1 MEKNRNSKKY
11 QVLEF
16 INEFSS
22 RNGYMPS
29 VREICKAFDMTS
41 SSSAFY
47 YLTQLENEGLI
58 VKSNGK
64 NRAITITGEK
74 INKKANIFS
83 VVGKVAAGKPIFAA
97 ENLEEE
103 IDLPTELFG
112 INNGDMFMLNVSG
125 DSMVKAGIFSGDKIV
140 VRKQETAENGEIVVA
155 MVDDSATVKRF
166 YKENNHFRL
175 QPENDFMSPI
185 IADNC
190 QIIGIVVG
198 LIRQKIN

>member
-97 ENLEEE
+97 EYLEEE

-185 IADNC
+185 IVDNC

>member
-1 MEKNRNSKKY
+1 MEKSRNSKKY
-11 QVLEF
+11 LVLEF

-83 VVGKVAAGKPIFAA
+83 VVGKVAAGKPIFAT

-185 IADNC
+185 IVDNC

-198 LIRQKIN
+198 LIIQKIN

>member
-185 IADNC
+185 IVDNC

>member
-1 MEKNRNSKKY
+1 
-11 QVLEF
+11 
-16 INEFSS
+16 
-22 RNGYMPS
+22 MPS

-175 QPENDFMSPI
+175 QPENDFMTPI
-185 IADNC
+185 IVDNC